1 MEEKDLD
8 NDGVVSINELNK
20 FGFTSTHDYHI
31 NKTTKIATPKL
42 NNEDTELL
50 PFDYTKGTEKTFTA
64 DQSASDNSGDL
75 SGDYVVFPGF
85 SVPTKTSII
94 GKDTVIYRVG
104 NGMGGISQNQLT
116 TLPGNNTRIRTAQ
129 GFDPM
134 SGMTSYSSY
143 YRETKFKDDLDEN
156 GNIIKSAKQKFLEKF
171 YEFRNLNN
179 VPEENKTKN
188 VEDFFTTGLE

>member
-1 MEEKDLD
+1 
-8 NDGVVSINELNK
+8 
-20 FGFTSTHDYHI
+20 
-31 NKTTKIATPKL
+31 
-42 NNEDTELL
+42 
-50 PFDYTKGTEKTFTA
+50 
-64 DQSASDNSGDL
+64 
-75 SGDYVVFPGF
+75 
-85 SVPTKTSII
+85 
-94 GKDTVIYRVG
+94 
-104 NGMGGISQNQLT
+104 
-116 TLPGNNTRIRTAQ
+116 
-129 GFDPM
+129 M